1 MLVYL
6 SNSWDFNR
14 LQGCLTNILSLS
26 PSLQQSLSRHAVVH
40 DPNMKKTK
48 VSSPMISTC
57 QSLIIA

>member
-48 VSSPMISTC
+48 VSSDLAC
-57 QSLIIA
+57 C